1 MSEETLRDSAG
12 TVFDAAVHRLVKGK
26 PQLRKDGTFVPLKGK
41 KHLSPPSE
49 LTVKAKKAAM
59 VAKIAPEKAGNA
71 LPDSD
76 GTASIT
82 AQDSGA
88 IMEKFGGEDFP
99 EITAQPMQGKAEEV
113 PPAGESVPPPK
124 FGNIAPD
131 APAPSAGGGND
142 GLMASMLA
150 VTAVERIG
158 VMLWG
163 EGMKMQDAERQELF
177 KAYSDYLG
185 EVDFKLPPW
194 ANVALLTGSYF
205 FVRLEYIGTVQRKRK
220 AEKKTEEKPATT
232 APDDGVPVMPS
243 ETAQA

>member
-1 MSEETLRDSAG
+1 
-12 TVFDAAVHRLVKGK
+12 
-26 PQLRKDGTFVPLKGK
+26 
-41 KHLSPPSE
+41 
-49 LTVKAKKAAM
+49 
-59 VAKIAPEKAGNA
+59 
-71 LPDSD
+71 
-76 GTASIT
+76 
-82 AQDSGA
+82 
-88 IMEKFGGEDFP
+88 
-99 EITAQPMQGKAEEV
+99 
-113 PPAGESVPPPK
+113 
-124 FGNIAPD
+124 
-131 APAPSAGGGND
+131 
-142 GLMASMLA
+142 MASMLA